1 MLGYFEIRIM
11 KLLGSSTPTKY
22 QLPTCIGLINIHIP
36 KLFYSKPRKSLTL
49 SLFLFGSGRD
59 TSLKKWV
66 LMEALEL
73 CPWLEFLFC
82 FFFFFF
88 HLMWS
93 LSFFFFFFFFFDLC
107 ELWSK
112 SKTHTGRIFTHRNDW
127 NAPKLVG
134 FWPEVEQRVFWF
146 WIVYRYEKFCL
157 LWLEWNGIHNIEWE
171 NKTEQSFCIINNNY
185 CHKIWKNKTV
195 CLFRPFKNRLV

>member
-82 FFFFFF
+82 FFSSSSIWCEAY
-88 HLMWS
+88 LSSSSSS
-93 LSFFFFFFFFFDLC
+93 LISMNC
-107 ELWSK
+107 EANPKHILAESLL
-112 SKTHTGRIFTHRNDW
+112 TETIEMPRN
-127 NAPKLVG
+127 
-134 FWPEVEQRVFWF
+134 
-146 WIVYRYEKFCL
+146 
-157 LWLEWNGIHNIEWE
+157 
-171 NKTEQSFCIINNNY
+171 
-185 CHKIWKNKTV
+185 
-195 CLFRPFKNRLV
+195 